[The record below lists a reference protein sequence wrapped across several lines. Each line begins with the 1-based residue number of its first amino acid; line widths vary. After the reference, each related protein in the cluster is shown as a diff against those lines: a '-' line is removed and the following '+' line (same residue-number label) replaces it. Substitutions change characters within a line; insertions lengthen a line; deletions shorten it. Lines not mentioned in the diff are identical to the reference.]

1 MVVSD
6 HHSAS
11 PQESIVL
18 PGRPRSTNHNAV
30 PPASTTRPETAVTI
44 TARRTTT
51 AQVMRGRGEDMS
63 PSSGANGRSGDT
75 ATATRLRRVRHPGA
89 PAARP
94 IRSDRKSTRLNS
106 SHANISY
113 AVFCL
118 KKKNNTVP
126 SKEPSFTKRMHHA
139 EAKHLRRPRVMR
151 LEEYKSKLQ
160 SRKY

>member
-18 PGRPRSTNHNAV
+18 PGRPRSTNHTAV

-75 ATATRLRRVRHPGA
+75 ATATRLLQVRHPGA

-94 IRSDRKSTRLNS
+94 IRSEAGERLTSRRLPSDRRLRAGPGARPADWHN
-106 SHANISY
+106 HGHVAL
-113 AVFCL
+113 AD
-118 KKKNNTVP
+118 
-126 SKEPSFTKRMHHA
+126 
-139 EAKHLRRPRVMR
+139 RR
-151 LEEYKSKLQ
+151 
-160 SRKY
+160 